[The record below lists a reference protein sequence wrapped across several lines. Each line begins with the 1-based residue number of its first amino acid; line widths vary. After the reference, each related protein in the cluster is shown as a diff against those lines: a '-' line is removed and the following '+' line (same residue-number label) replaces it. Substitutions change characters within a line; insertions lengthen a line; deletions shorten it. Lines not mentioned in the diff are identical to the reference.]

1 MKDQGYLHFSDRE
14 GMRVRWFVLVILFFG
29 FLINFADKSVV
40 GLASGQMMEE
50 LGLTYVQWGII
61 GSSFFWIFPVAA
73 IVIGSLTDKYSS
85 KKMISFMLI
94 AWSILQLVGGYGI
107 SGFYLLLIYRIMLG
121 IAEGGYAPASLRLL
135 FSYFPTDMRARVTTI
150 FTAGSTVGAYAVA
163 PLVVSL
169 THMFGWRHTF
179 AIMGVF
185 SVLLLVLWGVFVP
198 KKNPV
203 LQEIKQQELAATSKT
218 KITWAEIYP
227 VLLSRTCIFTLFA
240 SFGFF
245 FLSAWMQIWMPV
257 YFVQVVKIS
266 EMQMANSILII
277 GGSSVVISFI
287 MATISDRLF
296 KKTQNLRLARVG
308 VTGVGMMVGALFLA
322 SLFIFHS
329 QVWSIIAITIAYGLA
344 YLILSTSHIIMSHQL
359 PERTST
365 LSGIVVAF
373 QNVAAMISPIATG
386 FIIQYAGKDNLAL
399 GFNYSFLLISGII
412 LTVGLLFTFFVHP
425 DKKKETSNIPNITN
439 VPSSS

>member
-1 MKDQGYLHFSDRE
+1 M
-14 GMRVRWFVLVILFFG
+14 RWFVLVILFFG

-40 GLASGQMMEE
+40 GLASSSLMED
-50 LGLTYVQWGII
+50 LGLSYAQWGII

-73 IVIGSLTDKYSS
+73 IVIGTLTDKFSS
-85 KKMISFMLI
+85 KKMITYMLLI
-94 AWSILQLVGGYGI
+94 WSILQLVGGYLI
-107 SGFYLLLIYRIMLG
+107 SGFSMLLMYRIMLG
-121 IAEGGYAPASLRLL
+121 ISEGGYAPASLRLL

-163 PLVVSL
+163 PLVVSII
-169 THMFGWRHTF
+169 HMVGWRHTF
-179 AIMGVF
+179 AIMGLF
-185 SVLLLVLWGVFVP
+185 SLLLLVLWGVFVP
-198 KKNPV
+198 KKSPE
-203 LQEIKQQELAATSKT
+203 LQEIKQQEPVAKPKA
-218 KITWAEIYP
+218 KITWAEIAP
-227 VLLSRTCIFTLFA
+227 VLFSRTSILTLFA

-257 YFVQVVKIS
+257 YFVKVVKVS

-277 GGSSVVISFI
+277 GGSSVVLSFI

-296 KKTQNLRLARVG
+296 KKTQNFRLARVG
-308 VTGVGMMVGALFLA
+308 VTGIGMVVGALFLS
-322 SLFIFHS
+322 SLFVIHS
-329 QVWSIIAITIAYGLA
+329 QVWSIIAITMAYGLA

-386 FIIQYAGKDNLAL
+386 FIIQYAGKDNIAL
-399 GFNYSFLLISGII
+399 GFNYSFLMIAGII
-412 LTVGLLFTFFVHP
+412 LTVGLLFMLFVHP
-425 DKKKETSNIPNITN
+425 DQKKEKLNMSNMSK
-439 VPSSS
+439 VSSSS